1 MKCGDLRKGS
11 FVVIKGKPC
20 KVRAAAAAQAKRQ
33 PPSTPLAPRAAPPL
47 VHPSPP
53 PPPLPPSRAPL
64 QVEEITTSKTGK
76 HGHAKANYYGYD
88 IFTHK
93 RYEDCEPT
101 THNVMVP
108 VVTRTEY
115 LLTDINEDDKTEN
128 GDVVTLMTEGG
139 DQREDLRL
147 PDTEPYTN
155 LRTAFAKGDKEVWI
169 TVINAM
175 DINMIDP
182 QCVGRASFPSG
193 GGGLAPRAS
202 GPLLTVCSPAPLSNP
217 FAPTHSTLLRRFEL
231 RDAK

>member
-1 MKCGDLRKGS
+1 MGDDEQEETFESTDAGSSFTYPMEGGQIRKGGYIM
-11 FVVIKGKPC
+11 IKGNPC
-20 KVRAAAAAQAKRQ
+20 KV
-33 PPSTPLAPRAAPPL
+33 SD
-47 VHPSPP
+47 VS
-53 PPPLPPSRAPL
+53 
-64 QVEEITTSKTGK
+64 TSKTGK

-128 GDVVTLMTEGG
+128 GDIVTLMNEGG

-175 DINMIDP
+175 DINMIDS
-182 QCVGRASFPSG
+182 Q
-193 GGGLAPRAS
+193 
-202 GPLLTVCSPAPLSNP
+202 
-217 FAPTHSTLLRRFEL
+217 
-231 RDAK
+231 

>member
-1 MKCGDLRKGS
+1 M
-11 FVVIKGKPC
+11 
-20 KVRAAAAAQAKRQ
+20 
-33 PPSTPLAPRAAPPL
+33 
-47 VHPSPP
+47 
-53 PPPLPPSRAPL
+53 
-64 QVEEITTSKTGK
+64 EEITTSKTGK

-139 DQREDLRL
+139 DQREDLRM

-182 QCVGRASFPSG
+182 QCVGGHAWRCASRVPFSPCSPSPFPTHQRA
-193 GGGLAPRAS
+193 RA
-202 GPLLTVCSPAPLSNP
+202 PLLQV
-217 FAPTHSTLLRRFEL
+217 
-231 RDAK
+231 

>member
-1 MKCGDLRKGS
+1 M
-11 FVVIKGKPC
+11 
-20 KVRAAAAAQAKRQ
+20 
-33 PPSTPLAPRAAPPL
+33 
-47 VHPSPP
+47 
-53 PPPLPPSRAPL
+53 
-64 QVEEITTSKTGK
+64 EEITTSKTGK

-115 LLTDINEDDKTEN
+115 LLTDVNEDDKTEN

-139 DQREDLRL
+139 DQREDLRM

-155 LRTAFAKGDKEVWI
+155 LRAAFAKGDKEVWI

-182 QCVGRASFPSG
+182 QCVCLWPCRPPPPNPALLLTPPLPLALRASP
-193 GGGLAPRAS
+193 LAPS
-202 GPLLTVCSPAPLSNP
+202 LPPGLS
-217 FAPTHSTLLRRFEL
+217 
-231 RDAK
+231 

>member
-20 KVRAAAAAQAKRQ
+20 KVRLSASGAPAAAALQ
-33 PPSTPLAPRAAPPL
+33 PCATRLRLHARS
-47 VHPSPP
+47 PSPSRALP
-53 PPPLPPSRAPL
+53 FPPLPRAP

-182 QCVGRASFPSG
+182 QCVGEAG
-193 GGGLAPRAS
+193 PRGAARV
-202 GPLLTVCSPAPLSNP
+202 PLSPCSPSP
-217 FAPTHSTLLRRFEL
+217 FPTH
-231 RDAK
+231 